1 MVNSFSL
8 VCMSAIF
15 IFILILYF
23 TSKEHLKTLELR
35 LYKFLL
41 LSNFVGLLF
50 EMGCTLTIKYLP
62 EYSPITIA
70 VNRAYLMYFIFFATT
85 FSIYVYYVSE
95 GKEKYDKMYKKFG
108 KFIYAL
114 IAILCMAVLAL
125 PIELSYGEMV
135 YSYGMAVD
143 LIFAYA
149 FINITICIILLLKNI
164 RKIKDKRYIPLVIY
178 IFGSGVVGFVQKM
191 NPAMTLST
199 TMDAIVLFIMY
210 FTIEN
215 PDIKLL
221 EETHKSKEISDAANE
236 EKTMFLYNMTQD
248 IRNIT
253 NDINDDA
260 DLILESKDVS
270 EMHDGA
276 RDIKALTSKFTN
288 MTNEILDVSNVEAS
302 NLKVYN
308 SKYNIKNVLKQLVN
322 VYTDICKNKELKFRT
337 NIDHDIPESLYGDS
351 INLKEVLNTV
361 LSNSTKYTEKGYVE
375 FTVNTIIKSDIC
387 RIIFTIEDSGTGIKS
402 EDIDKIKVDNK
413 SLAKANRLLTMMN
426 GAMMISSDYGV
437 GTKVKIILDQKIG
450 EEEPT
455 EAAKY
460 DSVFDN
466 TSILAI
472 DDSEAGLKI
481 IEKLLKG
488 TNVLLD
494 MASTGKECL
503 DKLKIGKYDLV
514 LLDEE
519 LSQISGAE
527 LLSKI
532 KELRNFKT
540 PIILLTKDNSY
551 EYNEETEKLGFADY
565 LLKPLKKEDLIE
577 KINKYTKEGKK

>member
-1 MVNSFSL
+1 
-8 VCMSAIF
+8 
-15 IFILILYF
+15 
-23 TSKEHLKTLELR
+23 
-35 LYKFLL
+35 
-41 LSNFVGLLF
+41 
-50 EMGCTLTIKYLP
+50 
-62 EYSPITIA
+62 
-70 VNRAYLMYFIFFATT
+70 MYFIFFATT